1 VRKNLPDT
9 YCAGFLSYIRGKGNG
24 GDMMKGIKRY
34 LQFVKP
40 YRGQIFITI
49 LIGLAKFGIP
59 LILPLLLKYI
69 IDEIIGGSTSSEE
82 KTRQLLVIMGIAFF
96 IFAVL
101 RPPIEYYRQY
111 FAQSISNTVLYDLRK
126 HIFAHLQKLSLRYY
140 SNTKTGEVISRV
152 INDVEQTKDFVVT
165 GLMNVWLD
173 TATIFIAVAVMF
185 SMNIKLTIVSLLVLP
200 AYSIAVKYFFGRLRS
215 LTRARSQA
223 LASMQGYLHE
233 RIQGIQVTRSFALEE
248 YEAAQFDGKN
258 NEFLTRALNHT
269 QWTAKTFSFINTLTD
284 IGPLI
289 VIGFAAYEVIHGNL
303 TLGTMV
309 AFAGYMDRLY
319 NPLRR
324 LVNSSTTLTQ
334 SFASMDRV
342 FDLLDEKYDI
352 ENKPNAISREEMQ
365 GNITFIDV
373 SFRYKENEPDVLK
386 NISIH
391 IPQGETVALVGLSGG
406 GKSSLVSLIPRFY
419 DVTEGKIVID
429 GLDVRDYDLKNL
441 RSNIGIVLQDN
452 ILFSDTI
459 KANILYGKPDATEE
473 EVIEASKAAHA
484 HDFIMELP
492 DGYDT
497 VVGERGIKLSGG
509 QRQRVAIARVFLKS
523 PSVLIFDEATSAL
536 DLENE
541 KYIQEALQTL
551 AKNRTTI
558 IIAHRL
564 STITHVDKI
573 IYLESG
579 EIKEVGTHEELM
591 KKHGHYYEL
600 FHIQNVE
607 YISQ

>member
-1 VRKNLPDT
+1 
-9 YCAGFLSYIRGKGNG
+9 
-24 GDMMKGIKRY
+24 M
-34 LQFVKP
+34 
-40 YRGQIFITI
+40 ITI
-49 LIGLAKFGIP
+49 LIGLVKFGIP

-69 IDEIIGGSTSSEE
+69 IDTIIGGTMGIEE
-82 KTRQLLVIMGIAFF
+82 KTRQLFLVMGIALFV
-96 IFAVL
+96 FAIL

-111 FAQSISNTVLYDLRK
+111 FAQRISNTVLYDLRK
-126 HIFAHLQKLSLRYY
+126 RIFGHLQKLSLRYY

-152 INDVEQTKDFVVT
+152 INDVEQTKDFVMT

-173 TATIFIAVAVMF
+173 TATIFIAVAVML
-185 SMNIKLTIVSLLVLP
+185 SMNIKLTVVSLIVLP
-200 AYSIAVKYFFGRLRS
+200 FYSVAVKYFFSRLRS

-223 LASMQGYLHE
+223 LGSMQGYLHE
-233 RIQGIQVTRSFALEE
+233 RIQGIQVTRSFALED
-248 YEAAQFDGKN
+248 YEEDQFDGKN
-258 NEFLTRALNHT
+258 KEFLNKALNHT

-289 VIGFAAYEVIHGNL
+289 VIGVAAYEVIHGML
-303 TLGTMV
+303 TIGTLV
-309 AFAGYMDRLY
+309 AFVGYMDRLY

-324 LVNSSTTLTQ
+324 LINSSTTLTQ

-342 FDLLDEKYDI
+342 FELLDEEYDI
-352 ENKPNAISREEMQ
+352 ENKPDAVIRKEMQ
-365 GNITFIDV
+365 GDIMFKDV
-373 SFRYKENEPDVLK
+373 SFRYNDDEPDILK

-419 DVTEGKIVID
+419 DVTAGKIMMD
-429 GLDVRDYDLKNL
+429 GMDIRNYDVKSL
-441 RSNIGIVLQDN
+441 RNHIGIVLQDN

-459 KANILYGKPDATEE
+459 KANILYGKPEATEE
-473 EVIEASKAAHA
+473 EVIEAAKAAYA

-492 DGYDT
+492 NGYDT
-497 VVGERGIKLSGG
+497 VVGERGVKLSGG
-509 QRQRVAIARVFLKS
+509 QRQRIAIARVFLKN

-541 KYIQEALQTL
+541 KYIQETLQTL
-551 AKNRTTI
+551 AKDRTTI

-573 IYLESG
+573 IYLENG
-579 EIKEVGTHEELM
+579 EIKEIGSHEELM
-591 KKHGHYYEL
+591 KKRGYYYEL
-600 FHIQNVE
+600 FHIQSVE
-607 YISQ
+607 CISQ

>member
-1 VRKNLPDT
+1 
-9 YCAGFLSYIRGKGNG
+9 
-24 GDMMKGIKRY
+24 MEGIKRY

-40 YRGQIFITI
+40 YRWQIMITI
-49 LIGLAKFGIP
+49 LIGLVKFGIP

-69 IDEIIGGSTSSEE
+69 IDTIIGGTMGIEE
-82 KTRQLLVIMGIAFF
+82 KTRQLFLVMGIALFV
-96 IFAVL
+96 FAIL

-111 FAQSISNTVLYDLRK
+111 FAQRISNTVLYDLRK
-126 HIFAHLQKLSLRYY
+126 RIFGHLQKLSLRYY

-152 INDVEQTKDFVVT
+152 INDVEQTKDFVMT

-173 TATIFIAVAVMF
+173 TATIFIAVAVML
-185 SMNIKLTIVSLLVLP
+185 SMNIKLTVVSLIVLP
-200 AYSIAVKYFFGRLRS
+200 FYSVAVKYFFSRLRS

-223 LASMQGYLHE
+223 LGSMQGYLHE
-233 RIQGIQVTRSFALEE
+233 RIQGIQVTRSFALED
-248 YEAAQFDGKN
+248 YEEDQFDGKN
-258 NEFLTRALNHT
+258 KEFLNKALNHT

-289 VIGFAAYEVIHGNL
+289 VIGVAAYEVIHGML
-303 TLGTMV
+303 TIGTLV
-309 AFAGYMDRLY
+309 AFVGYMDRLY

-324 LVNSSTTLTQ
+324 LINSSTTLTQ

-342 FDLLDEKYDI
+342 FELLDEEYDI
-352 ENKPNAISREEMQ
+352 ENKPDAVIRKEMQ
-365 GNITFIDV
+365 GDIMFKDV
-373 SFRYKENEPDVLK
+373 SFRYNDDEPDILK

-419 DVTEGKIVID
+419 DVTAGKIMMD
-429 GLDVRDYDLKNL
+429 GMDIRNYDVKSL
-441 RSNIGIVLQDN
+441 RNHIGIVLQDN

-459 KANILYGKPDATEE
+459 KANILYGKPEATEE
-473 EVIEASKAAHA
+473 EVIEAAKAAYA

-492 DGYDT
+492 NGYDT
-497 VVGERGIKLSGG
+497 VVGERGVKLSGG
-509 QRQRVAIARVFLKS
+509 QRQRIAIARVFLKN

-541 KYIQEALQTL
+541 KYIQETLQTL
-551 AKNRTTI
+551 AKDRTTI

-573 IYLESG
+573 IYLENG
-579 EIKEVGTHEELM
+579 EIKEIGSHEELM
-591 KKHGHYYEL
+591 KKRGYYYEL
-600 FHIQNVE
+600 FHIQSVE
-607 YISQ
+607 CISQ